1 MMCRLVE
8 GTTATATATGA
19 AGAGARQGGGGSG
32 GAAAGGPTDIERMAK
47 EARVC
52 VQKRVGAPMSPS
64 RAG

>member
-52 VQKRVGAPMSPS
+52 V
-64 RAG
+64 